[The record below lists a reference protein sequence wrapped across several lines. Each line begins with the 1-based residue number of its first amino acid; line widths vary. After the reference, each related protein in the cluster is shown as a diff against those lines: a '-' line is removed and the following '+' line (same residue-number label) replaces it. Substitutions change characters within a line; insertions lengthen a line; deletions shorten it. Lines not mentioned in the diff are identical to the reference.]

1 VPVTLYVSTYY
12 VFDRRPVFDGACQ
25 YLFWKAWNGANGGL
39 RDPVGDGGRPL
50 RTLADYAQAAADV
63 VNIASQQRW
72 SADQKHEWLRHIAL
86 RFGLDWQGFLQRRLV
101 ALMHPDE
108 IAALDPTIVD
118 VQLHTH
124 RHRVPEEK
132 ALFVREIVENR
143 RALGECGLDTGR
155 RTHFCYPSGVYRPAF
170 LPWLAEAGIT
180 SAVTTDPGLASR
192 RHPPLLLPRFVDTG
206 TTSAVEFEGWT
217 SGLRQVL
224 GRSRLALAR

>member
-1 VPVTLYVSTYY
+1 
-12 VFDRRPVFDGACQ
+12 
-25 YLFWKAWNGANGGL
+25 
-39 RDPVGDGGRPL
+39 
-50 RTLADYAQAAADV
+50 
-63 VNIASQQRW
+63 
-72 SADQKHEWLRHIAL
+72 
-86 RFGLDWQGFLQRRLV
+86 
-101 ALMHPDE
+101 MHPDE